1 MNKEKLLQD
10 WENITAIKIFEIE
23 VFNKLSQDIDYII
36 FDIFID
42 VNNDILLA
50 HHEST
55 TIDELESDKISFVS
69 IEIDYDF
76 SINEN
81 LVYLYN
87 ACTDKIIYSDFYEL
101 I

>member
-10 WENITAIKIFEIE
+10 WDNITAIKIFEIE

-36 FDIFID
+36 FDIFIE
-42 VNNDILLA
+42 NDCLNA
-50 HHEST
+50 YHESM

-69 IEIDYDF
+69 IDIDYDF

-87 ACTDKIIYSDFYEL
+87 ACTDKIISSDFYEL